1 MAKSARSSNTKRNN
15 RNLRKKIFGPA
26 HDARL
31 ERLSA
36 KLQEVAS
43 KPNVTEEKAMEVDD
57 TTQQAEEQPTQDGA
71 EEMEVDAEGVTS
83 KPVKTRSEK
92 NHAGRKEHRVGKKKE
107 RNMMVFASER
117 ARKAKMASKKK
128 RT

>member
-71 EEMEVDAEGVTS
+71 EGENVAAQ
-83 KPVKTRSEK
+83 
-92 NHAGRKEHRVGKKKE
+92 NHLLC
-107 RNMMVFASER
+107 
-117 ARKAKMASKKK
+117 
-128 RT
+128 

>member
-71 EEMEVDAEGVTS
+71 EGEDAAAAQ
-83 KPVKTRSEK
+83 
-92 NHAGRKEHRVGKKKE
+92 NHLLC
-107 RNMMVFASER
+107 
-117 ARKAKMASKKK
+117 
-128 RT
+128 

>member
-15 RNLRKKIFGPA
+15 RNLRTKVFGPA

-43 KPNVTEEKAMEVDD
+43 KPRVTEEKAMEVDD
-57 TTQQAEEQPTQDGA
+57 TTQEAEEEPTHDGA
-71 EEMEVDAEGVTS
+71 EGENVAE
-83 KPVKTRSEK
+83 
-92 NHAGRKEHRVGKKKE
+92 
-107 RNMMVFASER
+107 
-117 ARKAKMASKKK
+117 
-128 RT
+128 

>member
-1 MAKSARSSNTKRNN
+1 MAKSARASNTKRNR
-15 RNLRKKIFGPA
+15 RNLRAKVFGPA

-43 KPNVTEEKAMEVDD
+43 KPSVTEEKAMEVDD

-71 EEMEVDAEGVTS
+71 EGENVV
-83 KPVKTRSEK
+83 
-92 NHAGRKEHRVGKKKE
+92 E
-107 RNMMVFASER
+107 RNHMLC
-117 ARKAKMASKKK
+117 
-128 RT
+128 